1 MPCETECKL
10 GDTKLSARWFV
21 CSLPFALTRVT
32 TKLTETALFASRQC
46 SVRTNAK
53 KCSSARLE
61 NRKCTKLIELSLSSC
76 GEQVDSYHYSSVLY

>member
-32 TKLTETALFASRQC
+32 TKLTETALFA
-46 SVRTNAK
+46 V
-53 KCSSARLE
+53 
-61 NRKCTKLIELSLSSC
+61 
-76 GEQVDSYHYSSVLY
+76 SSVFSEDQCKKMQLRST